1 VRSTD
6 HSTARMPVHGVSVG
20 VLETLRTAAAGA
32 IVWFA
37 VVSGS
42 STVEADVGAG
52 GQYAT
57 GISVDVPGFHGS
69 EPRVELSYG
78 SDAGYGLL
86 GVGWWLSAGTLIA
99 RVSARHG
106 APRLDASD
114 VHLLERQW
122 QFPFVT
128 TQPNPPRI
136 DSPGPGH
143 PTPPSHFA
151 GVAVSNPS
159 VTRLAYSERHS

>member
-6 HSTARMPVHGVSVG
+6 HSTARMPVDGVSAG

-32 IVWFA
+32 IVSFA
-37 VVSGS
+37 VVSSS

-52 GQYAT
+52 GQHTT
-57 GISVDVPGFHGS
+57 GISVDAPGFHGS
-69 EPRVELSYG
+69 EPRVDLSYG
-78 SDAGYGLL
+78 SDAGYGPL
-86 GVGWWLSAGTLIA
+86 GVGWWLSAGSSIA

-106 APRLDASD
+106 APRLDASE
-114 VHLLERQW
+114 VYLLERQG

-128 TQPNPPRI
+128 TQPNLPRI
-136 DSPGPGH
+136 DSPRPEH
-143 PTPPSHFA
+143 PTPLSHFA

-159 VTRLAYSERHS
+159 VTRSAHSEQRP